1 MGAQKKGETMMKLL
15 VIISMFLIL
24 GGFTTVNPVELTPEQ
39 LHGKIST
46 GDVVKVGQSVKIVA
60 SDGTHH
66 KFKVTE
72 ITDTHVF
79 GKYVDMPIKDI
90 VALET
95 QEFIGGKTNLLVE

>member
-1 MGAQKKGETMMKLL
+1 MMRLL

-72 ITDTHVF
+72 ITGTHIF
-79 GKYVDMPIKDI
+79 GKYIDMPIKDI